1 MSKMKCH
8 VRIEITHSKRG
19 VMQGFTTHSALE
31 TLRLRL
37 RVTNIAIRCK
47 TLHNPTLVVCYFY
60 IDIFILTAK
69 LGKGMAFRYIVS
81 ADNSNLYKL
90 HCTWVGLK

>member
-60 IDIFILTAK
+60 IIYPKNQYF
-69 LGKGMAFRYIVS
+69 VS
-81 ADNSNLYKL
+81 DDVI
-90 HCTWVGLK
+90 T

>member
-60 IDIFILTAK
+60 IRQINRFACYVT
-69 LGKGMAFRYIVS
+69 
-81 ADNSNLYKL
+81 
-90 HCTWVGLK
+90 

>member
-1 MSKMKCH
+1 MKCH

-60 IDIFILTAK
+60 NKQLTQVFYHLLSQDSVQA
-69 LGKGMAFRYIVS
+69 LLVTTALTTGE
-81 ADNSNLYKL
+81 N
-90 HCTWVGLK
+90 

>member
-19 VMQGFTTHSALE
+19 VTQGFTTHSALE
-31 TLRLRL
+31 
-37 RVTNIAIRCK
+37 

-60 IDIFILTAK
+60 ILSWFVFISTYYH
-69 LGKGMAFRYIVS
+69 GIVFTHGVRMGGRAGGRAREKS
-81 ADNSNLYKL
+81 LSGLYLRNRK
-90 HCTWVGLK
+90 V

>member
-47 TLHNPTLVVCYFY
+47 TLHNPTLVMCYFY
-60 IDIFILTAK
+60 NIIAETKTCFMWNIK
-69 LGKGMAFRYIVS
+69 
-81 ADNSNLYKL
+81 
-90 HCTWVGLK
+90 

>member
-1 MSKMKCH
+1 MSKMKCP

-19 VMQGFTTHSALE
+19 VMHGFTTHSALE
-31 TLRLRL
+31 TLGLRL

-60 IDIFILTAK
+60 NKHLNFRKIMTFFTNPIL
-69 LGKGMAFRYIVS
+69 
-81 ADNSNLYKL
+81 
-90 HCTWVGLK
+90 